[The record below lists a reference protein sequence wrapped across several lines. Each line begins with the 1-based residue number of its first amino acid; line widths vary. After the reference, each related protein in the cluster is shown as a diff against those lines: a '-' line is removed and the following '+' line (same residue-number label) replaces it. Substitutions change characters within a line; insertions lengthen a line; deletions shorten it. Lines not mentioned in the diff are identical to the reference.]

1 MENSKFSQLCSAYD
15 IAQDNFDQ
23 YKKNCHT
30 FALELVS
37 ELKNTTA
44 CQTANSPF
52 TRLKRII
59 ILN

>member
-37 ELKNTTA
+37 ELKE
-44 CQTANSPF
+44 SFYERF
-52 TRLKRII
+52 TRSLS
-59 ILN
+59 